1 MSTLNNIIKL
11 IRYKKKTL
19 FIISILFT
27 LWLIPTEKFSPIL
40 KPLGIDNIEENWNL
54 SFIVLIII
62 IIVVMFYQI
71 FRDYKEFTILDNWKN
86 KTLNQNEIKKLKIT
100 KRISIIG
107 LSNSGKT
114 TLINKLTY
122 KSASQNRTQGIE
134 GKILCV
140 DNKKVC
146 FIDISGESIA
156 QQMKAIDLADFII
169 LVVDHSYSSKS
180 MIIQKNRISETKNL
194 LKKIEDHLEINN
206 LKTAIPSIVLINKKD
221 LWAKTKKSEDLLSE
235 YSELPN
241 VLNRIFKNE
250 SKLYHYSNLENKNNN
265 SEELRKIIDHIL
277 GKIGE

>member
-11 IRYKKKTL
+11 IRYKKTTL

-180 MIIQKNRISETKNL
+180 MIIQKNRISETKSL